1 MATSQ
6 ATPVEKKPKFAL
18 TVKWQSENGDWNEA
32 TSERSFEV
40 PDQYG
45 KISVTIV
52 TEDGKGSTD
61 VDRVFERVVFHNERD
76 VVNMLQSNPLF
87 VISALNY
94 GSDLYC
100 RGTIK
105 GPIAAQVEGPGK
117 TLRKM
122 AEQFIASRRKLGKPE
137 LNADPELALQ
147 RAIEIVTAMNDAS

>member
-1 MATSQ
+1 MATQ
-6 ATPVEKKPKFAL
+6 PIPVVEKKPKFSL
-18 TVKWQSENGDWNEA
+18 TVKWQSEDGTWNDA

-40 PDQYG
+40 PDKYG
-45 KISVTIV
+45 EITVNYVS
-52 TEDGKGSTD
+52 EDGKSSDDIKRT
-61 VDRVFERVVFHNERD
+61 FERIRFHDAREVLAALGD
-76 VVNMLQSNPLF
+76 NPMF

-94 GSDLYC
+94 GADLYA

-105 GPIAAQVEGPGK
+105 GPIAAQMEGPGK

-147 RAIEIVTAMNDAS
+147 RAIEIVTQMNEL